1 MIKVGVI
8 GAGSM
13 GKNHIR
19 NYLELNNLFEFVG
32 FYDASEEN
40 AKKTEELFNI
50 KSFKTI
56 EELLDNVDA
65 VSVVVPSSLHK
76 EIGLI
81 VASKKVHALIEKP
94 LALNKEDCEILSK
107 AFKENNLVLT
117 VGHIERFSPPM
128 IELFERIKDEK
139 IIAVEAKRCG
149 PYDSRISD
157 TNVIMDLMIHDI
169 DLICSKINK
178 SKIKEI
184 KSIGVHAFSNNRI
197 DYISAVCG
205 HENGVVSNLIA
216 SRVTQIKIRTI
227 KIHTTTSYYIVDLLN
242 KTLEV
247 HKNSIIKSAGDKV
260 TIQNECEKVSLS
272 THEPLRFELM
282 EFASSIKDGQPR
294 VSSEDATYAVELANL
309 IEEDAKNYLSVEA

>member
-94 LALNKEDCEILSK
+94 LALNKEDCEILSR
-107 AFKENNLVLT
+107 AFKENNLVLSVDVTAPDGSPMWSGCFDRHVIGDVSDYLVFMAYDQHNDSSNPGT
-117 VGHIERFSPPM
+117 VAGYDWIEIALNKFVGIQEDVES
-128 IELFERIKDEK
+128 EK
-139 IIAVEAKRCG
+139 IILGMPFYTRLWKEVPKTAEELEAQQG
-149 PYDSRISD
+149 TEAAEYAM
-157 TNVIMDLMIHDI
+157 NVTSIVYGMSGAQQVVANSGAEIVVDELTGQNYAEWEADGGTY
-169 DLICSKINK
+169 KIW
-178 SKIKEI
+178 
-184 KSIGVHAFSNNRI
+184 
-197 DYISAVCG
+197 
-205 HENGVVSNLIA
+205 
-216 SRVTQIKIRTI
+216 
-227 KIHTTTSYYIVDLLN
+227 
-242 KTLEV
+242 LED
-247 HKNSIIKSAGDKV
+247 KSALETKL
-260 TIQNECEKVSLS
+260 Q
-272 THEPLRFELM
+272 LM
-282 EFASSIKDGQPR
+282 KK
-294 VSSEDATYAVELANL
+294 YELAGTAAWRLGFEQADTWEL
-309 IEEDAKNYLSVEA
+309 ILKYVN